1 MGPTPE
7 LAAGQCANTTRTAD
21 NLRVVRDVEVCQ

>member
-7 LAAGQCANTTRTAD
+7 LASGQRAKAARTAD
-21 NLRVVRDVEVCQ
+21 NLRVVRDVKVCQ